1 MLFSA
6 TLDGDVAKLTRD
18 HQNDPVHHEVGDET
32 PDITAATHM
41 FWTVDRHDRVGLTA
55 EAIDAAWPTIIF
67 CRTRHGA
74 DRLAKQLARTEI
86 RAAAIHGGRSQ
97 NQRTRALA
105 DFMDGRVHALVATDV
120 AARGIHVEGVA
131 SVVHYDPPEDHKA
144 YVHRSGR
151 TARAGRD
158 GVVISLVQPEQKKDV
173 RRLQRDIGI
182 DEPVIAPD
190 LDRVRELS
198 PPAVA
203 TPAPMAPSSPP
214 KAAPDEE
221 RRHDGRG
228 RPGGNRRRNGSAGR
242 GRNNGSSRRGGGG
255 AGAARTG
262 KGQGRPD
269 GPKAR
274 TGQGNG
280 QRRPDGPKARTGQGN
295 GQRRPDGPKAR
306 TGQGN
311 GQRRP
316 DGNRNR
322 RSNPQGRSTV

>member
-1 MLFSA
+1 
-6 TLDGDVAKLTRD
+6 
-18 HQNDPVHHEVGDET
+18 
-32 PDITAATHM
+32 
-41 FWTVDRHDRVGLTA
+41 
-55 EAIDAAWPTIIF
+55 
-67 CRTRHGA
+67 
-74 DRLAKQLARTEI
+74 
-86 RAAAIHGGRSQ
+86 
-97 NQRTRALA
+97 
-105 DFMDGRVHALVATDV
+105 
-120 AARGIHVEGVA
+120 
-131 SVVHYDPPEDHKA
+131 VVHYDPPEDHKA

-151 TARAGRD
+151 TARAGKN
-158 GVVISLVQPEQKKDV
+158 GVVISLVQPEQRKDI

-214 KAAPDEE
+214 RAAPDEE

-242 GRNNGSSRRGGGG
+242 GRNNGSSRRGGSGT
-255 AGAARTG
+255 GAARTG
-262 KGQGRPD
+262 NGQGRPD

-280 QRRPDGPKARTGQGN
+280 QGRPGGPKARNGQGN
-295 GQRRPDGPKAR
+295 GQRRPG
-306 TGQGN
+306 
-311 GQRRP
+311 
-316 DGNRNR
+316 GNRNR